1 MFIDSGNGS
10 SKTNNKSYLNVGVP
24 GNKKK
29 LQTRNLQAI
38 SETLNSHKIRLN

>member
-24 GNKKK
+24 GNKKNCK
-29 LQTRNLQAI
+29 LEIYRQSMKL
-38 SETLNSHKIRLN
+38 